1 MAQPDKRTRAALAY
15 VRHQA
20 TKSLADLRVLVERTA
35 ADCRR
40 CLEGITEEQARFKP
54 GNEWSVKEVLDH
66 LIEATALQA
75 TQGIRD
81 LAAGMAPRPLPA
93 DDSRGRATRS
103 IDELR
108 KEMARLLDD
117 AVLLVSALPQG
128 ELPAGTW
135 EHPSLGPLSLKELI
149 VYHRLHVMDHVQ
161 QIATIKADP
170 GYPAD

>member
-1 MAQPDKRTRAALAY
+1 MVQQDERTQQALAY
-15 VRHQA
+15 IRHQA
-20 TKSLADLRVLVERTA
+20 SKRLASLRLLAERTA
-35 ADCRR
+35 ADCNR
-40 CLEGITEEQARFKP
+40 CLEGFSEGQARFKP
-54 GNEWSVKEVLDH
+54 GNEWSVKEVLGH

-81 LAAGMAPRPLPA
+81 LAAGMAPRLLPA

-108 KEMARLLDD
+108 KEMARLLDE

-128 ELPAGTW
+128 ELPAGT
-135 EHPSLGPLSLKELI
+135 
-149 VYHRLHVMDHVQ
+149 YHVMDHVQ